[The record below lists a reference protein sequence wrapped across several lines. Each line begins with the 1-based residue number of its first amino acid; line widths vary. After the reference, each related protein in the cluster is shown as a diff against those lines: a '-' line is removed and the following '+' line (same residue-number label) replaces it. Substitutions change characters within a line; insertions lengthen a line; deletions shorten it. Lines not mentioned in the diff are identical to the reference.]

1 MICKKSTVMILSMR
15 ICQTIKEEQVDIVVL
30 DALMKEGIKMD

>member
-1 MICKKSTVMILSMR
+1 MILSMR